1 MRIFASALP
10 RLAGMLALVVVS
22 ACSADSIM
30 GPSMSADYA
39 KGGHKPPPPPPP
51 PAPTHDP
58 ILFVHGL
65 NASSSTWTT
74 MVSRFTQD
82 GWTSA
87 ELVNWSYDYTR
98 SNATTASLIA
108 KKVDSILKATGAA
121 KVDIITHSMGAMS
134 ARYYVR
140 NLGGDGK
147 VDALVTL
154 GGANHGTTTASLC
167 AFFWVSCAEMIPGS
181 TFLNTLNSVDETWG
195 SPRYGAWWSPCDD
208 VINPLAS
215 AQLLD
220 ASVETACLQHSDLHE
235 DPTVYGQVRD
245 FVTGGPLP
253 LPVLAVAP

>member
-1 MRIFASALP
+1 MRNFAPTLP
-10 RLAGMLALVVVS
+10 RLAGLLALVVIS
-22 ACSADSIM
+22 ACSADSPM
-30 GPSMSADYA
+30 DPLAASYA

-51 PAPTHDP
+51 PPPAHDP

-87 ELVNWSYDYTR
+87 ELANWSYDYTR

-108 KKVDSILKATGAA
+108 KKVDSILNATGAT

-134 ARYYVR
+134 ARYYIR

-154 GGANHGTTTASLC
+154 GGTNHGTTTASLC
-167 AFFWVSCAEMIPGS
+167 SFFWVSCAEMIPGS
-181 TFLNTLNSVDETWG
+181 TFLNNLNAGDETWG
-195 SPRYGAWWSPCDD
+195 TPRYATWETPCDE
-208 VINPLAS
+208 VINPLSS
-215 AQLLD
+215 ALL
-220 ASVETACLQHSDLHE
+220 AGAVNTQTACMTHSDLHE
-235 DPTVYGQVRD
+235 DSTVYAQVKNW
-245 FVTGGPLP
+245 VSASA
-253 LPVLAVAP
+253 VLAVAP

>member
-1 MRIFASALP
+1 MRIFVPALP
-10 RLAGMLALVVVS
+10 RLAGLLALVVVS
-22 ACSADSIM
+22 ACSADSLV
-30 GPSMSADYA
+30 GPSTSPDYA

-51 PAPTHDP
+51 PPPAHDP

-65 NASSSTWTT
+65 NTNSSTWTT
-74 MVSRFTQD
+74 MVTRFETD
-82 GWTSA
+82 GWTPA
-87 ELVNWSYDYTR
+87 ELVNWSYDYTK

-108 KKVDSILKATGAA
+108 KKVDSILKATGAT
-121 KVDIITHSMGAMS
+121 KVDIISHSMGAMS

-181 TFLNTLNSVDETWG
+181 TFLDNLNSEDETWG
-195 SPRYGAWWSPCDD
+195 TPRYGAWWSPCDE
-208 VINPLAS
+208 VINPQSSALLAG
-215 AQLLD
+215 

-235 DPTVYGQVRD
+235 DPTVYAQVKA
-245 FVTGGPLP
+245 FVVGGPLP
-253 LPVLAVAP
+253 ATVLALTP

>member
-1 MRIFASALP
+1 MRVFVPALP
-10 RLAGMLALVVVS
+10 RLAGLLGLVLIS

-51 PAPTHDP
+51 PPAHDP

-74 MVSRFTQD
+74 MVGRFKTD
-82 GWTSA
+82 GWTDA
-87 ELVNWSYDYTR
+87 ELANWSYDYTK
-98 SNATTASLIA
+98 SNATTAGLIA
-108 KKVDSILKATGAA
+108 KKVDSILKATGAT

-154 GGANHGTTTASLC
+154 GGTNHGTTTASLC
-167 AFFWVSCAEMIPGS
+167 SWLWVSCRDMLPGS
-181 TFLNTLNSVDETWG
+181 SFLTALNSIDESWG
-195 SPRYGAWWSPCDD
+195 TPRYGAWWSPCDD
-208 VINPLAS
+208 VVNPIDS
-215 AQLLD
+215 ALLLGALD
-220 ASVETACLQHSDLHE
+220 TETACIAHSDLHE
-235 DPTVYGQVRD
+235 DVTVYAEVRD
-245 FVTGGPLP
+245 FVNVA
-253 LPVLAVAP
+253 PVLALAP

>member
-1 MRIFASALP
+1 MRNFVPALP
-10 RLAGMLALVVVS
+10 RVAGMLALVVVS
-22 ACSADSIM
+22 ACSADSFV
-30 GPSMSADYA
+30 GPSTTADFA

-51 PAPTHDP
+51 PPSHDP

-65 NASSSTWTT
+65 NANSSTWTT
-74 MVSRFTQD
+74 MVGRFKND
-82 GWTSA
+82 GWTDA
-87 ELVNWSYDYTR
+87 ELANWSYDYTR

-154 GGANHGTTTASLC
+154 GGANHGTTTATLC

-181 TFLNTLNSVDETWG
+181 TFLDNLNSIDETWG
-195 SPRYGAWWSPCDD
+195 TPRYGAWWSPCDE
-208 VINPLAS
+208 VINPLSSALLNDGAS
-215 AQLLD
+215 D
-220 ASVETACLQHSDLHE
+220 TETACLTHSDLHE

-245 FVTGGPLP
+245 FVNVAA
-253 LPVLAVAP
+253 PVVALAP